1 MSLVAEDNSVAPLV
15 VDLGKR
21 RRKLVRQL
29 LDGQGKLM
37 DEVNHTIQELKTA
50 GTISPTAQPVIVV
63 VRQKRKARTWTFP
76 Y

>member
-1 MSLVAEDNSVAPLV
+1 MAPVAEEQSTTPLV

-37 DEVNHTIQELKTA
+37 DEVNQTIQELKTA
-50 GTISPTAQPVIVV
+50 GTIPASAQPVIVV
-63 VRQKRKARTWTFP
+63 VRQKRKARNWMFA
-76 Y
+76 

>member
-1 MSLVAEDNSVAPLV
+1 MSPVAEEAAAAPLV

-37 DEVNHTIQELKTA
+37 EEMNETIQELKTA
-50 GTISPTAQPVIVV
+50 GTISASAQPVIVV
-63 VRQKRKARTWTFP
+63 VRQKRKARNRLFA
-76 Y
+76 

>member
-1 MSLVAEDNSVAPLV
+1 MPLAEENAAAPLV

-37 DEVNHTIQELKTA
+37 DEVNQTIQELKTA
-50 GTISPTAQPVIVV
+50 GTIPASAQPVILV
-63 VRQKRKARTWTFP
+63 VRQKRKSRNWMFA
-76 Y
+76 

>member
-1 MSLVAEDNSVAPLV
+1 MAPVAEEQSTTPLV

-37 DEVNHTIQELKTA
+37 DEVNQTIQELKTA
-50 GTISPTAQPVIVV
+50 GTIPAAAQPVIVV
-63 VRQKRKARTWTFP
+63 VRQKRKARNWMFA
-76 Y
+76 

>member
-1 MSLVAEDNSVAPLV
+1 MAPVAEEQSTTPLV

-37 DEVNHTIQELKTA
+37 DEVNQTIQELKTA
-50 GTISPTAQPVIVV
+50 GTIPASAQPVIVV
-63 VRQKRKARTWTFP
+63 IRQKRKSRNWMFG
-76 Y
+76 